1 MTVRPHDLADP
12 RLFSPRPVRV
22 VDDAVSYLNLRYAV
36 LPGWRPLTLDLHVPV
51 PVPGRRAPVIV
62 YAHGGGF
69 VGGVKEMGPWASLP
83 AKGFAV
89 ASIDYRL
96 SGEARYPDPIDDV
109 LAAIAWVRANAGS
122 YGLDMDRIAGWG
134 SSAGGYLM
142 ARAALHETAGL
153 SALVLHYPLTDP
165 TGLAAVRTFF
175 GDVDDESL
183 AEAAIAPAVG
193 TAGRIPPMHL
203 SHGDADQRCG
213 LQHSIALHRAVTDA
227 GRVSVLN
234 VVAGADHA
242 DPRFA
247 TAEVVDPVVTF
258 LQENM
263 CVSQI

>member
-1 MTVRPHDLADP
+1 VTVQPLDLADP
-12 RLFSPRPVRV
+12 RLFSPGPVRV
-22 VDDAVSYLNLRYAV
+22 IDEATSYLGLRYSV

-51 PVPGRRAPVIV
+51 TGGKAPVVV

-83 AKGFAV
+83 ANGFAV

-96 SGEARYPDPIDDV
+96 IGEVRYPEPIGDV
-109 LAAIAWVRANAGS
+109 RAAIGWVRANAGA
-122 YGLDMDRIAGWG
+122 YGLDADRIAGWG

-142 ARAALHETAGL
+142 AMAALRDAARL

-165 TGLAAVRTFF
+165 VGVEAVRPFF
-175 GDVDDESL
+175 SGLDDDSL
-183 AEAAIAPAVG
+183 VEASVANAVRQ
-193 TAGRIPPMHL
+193 ADHLPPMHL
-203 SHGDADQRCG
+203 SHGDADQRCNM
-213 LQHSIALHRAVTDA
+213 QHSITLHRAVSDA
-227 GRVSVLN
+227 GGVSVLN

-247 TAEVVDPVVTF
+247 TPEVVTSAVTF
-258 LQENM
+258 LQEAM

>member
-1 MTVRPHDLADP
+1 MTVHPPDLADP
-12 RLFSPRPVRV
+12 LLFSPGPVRV
-22 VDDAVSYLNLRYAV
+22 IDDAMSYLGLRYAV

-51 PVPGRRAPVIV
+51 TGGRAPVVV

-83 AKGFAV
+83 ANGFAV

-96 SGEARYPDPIDDV
+96 SGEARYPEPIEDV
-109 LAAIAWVRANAGS
+109 SAAIGWVRANAGP
-122 YGLDMDRIAGWG
+122 YGLDAGRIAGWG

-142 ARAALHETAGL
+142 AMAALRDAADL

-165 TGLAAVRTFF
+165 VGVEAVRSFF
-175 GDVDDESL
+175 CGLDDDGLVTASV
-183 AEAAIAPAVG
+183 ANAVRH
-193 TAGRIPPMHL
+193 ADRLPPMHL
-203 SHGDADQRCG
+203 SHGDSDRRCG
-213 LQHSIALHRAVTDA
+213 LQHSIGLHRAASDA
-227 GRVSVLN
+227 GGVSVLN

-247 TAEVVDPVVTF
+247 TPEVVTPAVAF
-258 LQENM
+258 LQETM